1 MSKSKHTNAIC
12 AVIIAATLLLTC
24 LFMAGESFGL
34 AAYNPAP
41 AYASTLFDTSYVHSL
56 DIIVEEADW
65 QEMLDNALSEEY
77 IPVSVVIDGEAV
89 KNVGIRPKGNTS
101 LSSIASSDSDR
112 FSFKL
117 EFDHYQYGENYK
129 GLDKLAL
136 NNIAQ
141 DNTYLKD
148 YVTYQM
154 MDAFGVYA
162 PLSSFIY
169 ITVNGEE
176 WGLYLAVEGVEESF
190 ASREFG
196 SNYGEIYKP
205 DSMDMGDRMGG
216 DEAGGFAEGDMP
228 EGFTMPENFD
238 PSQLPGGFSQG
249 EMPEGFDQGD
259 QMPEGFTMPEGGQ
272 GGFPQGFE
280 QGQMP
285 EGFTMPEGGGFPG
298 GGGSF
303 PGGGQPQQD
312 AGTTPDNQATQ
323 NAEIPQNGGFPGGMG
338 GGFGGMGSNSAT
350 TLQYT
355 DDDPD
360 SYSAIFDGAVF
371 SPDTADKNRLIDSL
385 KSLSAGSDIES
396 AVDVEE
402 VLRYFVVHNF
412 TLNADSYTGSIIH
425 NYYLYE
431 EDGKLAM
438 IPWDYNLAFGGMGN
452 MGRGMGSTASAATDS
467 ATSLVNY
474 PIDTPTLGTD
484 MANLPML
491 NWIFESEAY
500 TARYHELFAEFMT
513 YFSFGEFTAMVDN
526 AIALISPYVEKDPTA
541 FCTYDEFVS
550 ASATLREFCAKR
562 AESIALQLTGDIAS
576 TSDGQTESENANF
589 VDASDIDVDSM
600 GSQNMGF
607 SGARGGF
614 GGFGGFGNR
623 RQ

>member
-1 MSKSKHTNAIC
+1 MSKSKHINAIC
-12 AVIIAATLLLTC
+12 AIVIACTILITC
-24 LFMAGESFGL
+24 LFMAGGSLGI
-34 AAYNPAP
+34 AAFNPEP

-56 DIIVEEADW
+56 DIIVDEADW
-65 QEMLDNALSEEY
+65 QEMIDNAMSEEY
-77 IPVSVVIDGEAV
+77 IPVSVVIDGEAI

-101 LSSIASSDSDR
+101 LSSIANSDSDR

-141 DNTYLKD
+141 DNTYMKD

-154 MDAFGVYA
+154 MDTFGVYA

-169 ITVNGEE
+169 ITVNGED

-205 DSMDMGDRMGG
+205 DSMDIGGGMGRDEDEDENRQSGG
-216 DEAGGFAEGDMP
+216 RDMP
-228 EGFTMPENFD
+228 EGFNQDQMPGDFTMPDGFD
-238 PSQLPGGFSQG
+238 QSQI
-249 EMPEGFDQGD
+249 PEGFDQS
-259 QMPEGFTMPEGGQ
+259 QMPGD
-272 GGFPQGFE
+272 
-280 QGQMP
+280 
-285 EGFTMPEGGGFPG
+285 FTMPEGGGFPNGGGSSDGGGFSIG
-298 GGGSF
+298 GGGFAMPGNFNGGQF
-303 PGGGQPQQD
+303 PGGFEQSQ
-312 AGTTPDNQATQ
+312 TTQ
-323 NAEIPQNGGFPGGMG
+323 NSGFPTSDGLAGDNTAAQGMNRGGFG
-338 GGFGGMGSNSAT
+338 GGFGMFGASAT

-355 DDDPD
+355 DDDID
-360 SYSAIFDGAVF
+360 SYSAIFDGAAF

-385 KSLSAGSDIES
+385 KTLSAGADIES
-396 AVDVEE
+396 VVDVEE

-412 TLNADSYTGSIIH
+412 TLNSDSYTGSIIH

-438 IPWDYNLAFGGMGN
+438 IPWDYNLAFGGMG
-452 MGRGMGSTASAATDS
+452 GGMGGANATDS

-484 MANLPML
+484 MSNLPML
-491 NWIFESEAY
+491 SWIFESEEY
-500 TARYHELFAEFMT
+500 TARYHALFAEFME
-513 YFSFGEFTAMVDN
+513 YFTSGEFAAMYDN
-526 AIALISPYVEKDPTA
+526 AISLITPYVEKDPTA
-541 FCTYDEFVS
+541 FCTYDEFIT
-550 ASATLREFCAKR
+550 ASETLREFCTKR
-562 AESIALQLTGDIAS
+562 AESIVLQLTGEIAS
-576 TSDGQTESENANF
+576 TSSGQTQSGNANF

-600 GSQNMGF
+600 GNNDMGF

-614 GGFGGFGNR
+614 GGFGGRWGGG
-623 RQ
+623 

>member
-1 MSKSKHTNAIC
+1 
-12 AVIIAATLLLTC
+12 
-24 LFMAGESFGL
+24 MAGGSYGL
-34 AAYNPAP
+34 AVFNTEP
-41 AYASTLFDTSYVHSL
+41 AYSSTLFDTSYVHSL
-56 DIIVEEADW
+56 DVIVDETDW

-141 DNTYLKD
+141 DNTYMKD
-148 YVTYQM
+148 YVAYQM

-169 ITVNGEE
+169 ITVNGED

-205 DSMDMGDRMGG
+205 DTMEIGGGMGG
-216 DEAGGFAEGDMP
+216 DENGQFGGGEMPENFDQGQMPGGF
-228 EGFTMPENFD
+228 TVPENFD
-238 PSQLPGGFSQG
+238 PSQLP
-249 EMPEGFDQGD
+249 EGFEQG
-259 QMPEGFTMPEGGQ
+259 QLPEGFTMPGGGQFPQGGFPTGDEFAQGGAMPDMNFGGGQ
-272 GGFPQGFE
+272 GGGF
-280 QGQMP
+280 
-285 EGFTMPEGGGFPG
+285 
-298 GGGSF
+298 
-303 PGGGQPQQD
+303 
-312 AGTTPDNQATQ
+312 
-323 NAEIPQNGGFPGGMG
+323 
-338 GGFGGMGSNSAT
+338 GMGSNSAT

-360 SYSAIFDGAVF
+360 SYSAIFDNAAF
-371 SPDTADKNRLIDSL
+371 SPDAADKNRLINSL
-385 KSLSAGSDIES
+385 KTLSEGADIES
-396 AVDVEE
+396 VVDVEE

-431 EDGKLAM
+431 EAGKLAM

-452 MGRGMGSTASAATDS
+452 MGRGMGGAASAATDS
-467 ATSLVNY
+467 AASLINY

-484 MANLPML
+484 MDNLPML
-491 NWIFESEAY
+491 SWIFESEEY
-500 TARYHELFAEFMT
+500 TARYHELFAEFME
-513 YFSFGEFTAMVDN
+513 YFTSGEFAAMYDN

-541 FCTYDEFVS
+541 FSTYDEFVA
-550 ASATLREFCAKR
+550 ASATLREFCTRR
-562 AESIALQLTGDIAS
+562 AESISLQLTGEIAS
-576 TSDGQTESENANF
+576 TSDGQTESGNANF
-589 VDASDIDVDSM
+589 VDASDIDVESM

-614 GGFGGFGNR
+614 RGGW
-623 RQ
+623 